1 METEL
6 IDQAP
11 ENENPEL
18 NQLPKSFNVLATF
31 AYLGNGFWG
40 IVFMIFFF
48 LVASGSSALYSAF
61 RIKFENEAL
70 VAFLY
75 LAALVLCVIPI
86 VGVYKMSKRIKSGF
100 NQYAITNG
108 IWILYCVFL
117 QNPVT
122 LIIGL
127 LSAAFIYMFYT
138 HLKYMK

>member
-1 METEL
+1 MKEEL
-6 IDQAP
+6 IDQIS
-11 ENENPEL
+11 ENENSEL
-18 NQLPKSFNVLATF
+18 NQLPKSFNALVTF

-70 VAFLY
+70 VAFIY

-86 VGVYKMSKRIKSGF
+86 VGVYKMNKQIKSGF
-100 NQYAITNG
+100 SQYAISNG
-108 IWILYCVFL
+108 IWILYCLVL

-122 LIIGL
+122 IIFGL

-138 HLKYMK
+138 YLKYMK